1 MDGAPTKCS
10 RCGADRGLRVPNAPP
25 TTPCPKCGSTAIT
38 VSVTAAAT
46 VSSSA
51 AANLSLALAP
61 PQPGSAWLVHW
72 NYLVP
77 KLALVTG
84 VQAEPMSSLALR
96 RAERDLLGFIEN
108 IHQLA
113 AQMLAEESLLGLPH
127 GAVRA
132 AIAGHSVLG
141 LVEAVA
147 GLHKHARQPLRK
159 RKGHIEPV
167 IGEPVSKHPTP
178 MDPAW
183 TVGIL
188 INNRGIESDAADL
201 AREAMECWWS
211 ILAEWDLP
219 AQRP

>member
-10 RCGADRGLRVPNAPP
+10 SCGADRGLRPPNAPP
-25 TTPCPKCGSTAIT
+25 TTPCPNCGSTAIT

-46 VSSSA
+46 VSLSA
-51 AANLSLALAP
+51 AANPSLGLAP
-61 PQPGSAWLVHW
+61 PPPGSAWLVHW

-84 VQAEPMSSLALR
+84 VQPEPMGSLALR

-108 IHQLA
+108 VHQLA
-113 AQMLAEESLLGLPH
+113 AQMQAEG
-127 GAVRA
+127 
-132 AIAGHSVLG
+132 SVLG
-141 LVEAVA
+141 LPAGAVKAAIEAHPILSLIADVA
-147 GLHKHARQPLRK
+147 DNHKHARQPLRK
-159 RKGHIEPV
+159 RKGQVGPL
-167 IGEPVSKHPTP
+167 IGQPVSKHPTP

-188 INNRGIESDAADL
+188 INDRGKESDAADL

-211 ILAEWDLP
+211 ILTGWDLP